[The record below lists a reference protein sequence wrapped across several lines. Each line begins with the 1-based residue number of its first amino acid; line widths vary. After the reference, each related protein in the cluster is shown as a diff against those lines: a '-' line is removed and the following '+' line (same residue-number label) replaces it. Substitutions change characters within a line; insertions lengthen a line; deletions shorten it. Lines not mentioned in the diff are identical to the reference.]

1 MAETPRL
8 LVIGATSAIAH
19 AVARRYAARH
29 ARLFLAARDAA
40 GLAANAADLT
50 ARGAAGVAS
59 ATFDALD
66 LADHEAMLAAAFAA
80 FGGFDA
86 VLVAYG
92 VLPDQARCEQS
103 VADTLAAFD
112 TNGRSVVALLT
123 LLAPRFE
130 AQGHGAIVVV
140 SSPAADRGRASNYVY
155 GAAKAA
161 VSVFAAGLRNRLHA
175 KGVRVVTVSPGFV
188 DTPMTAAFKKGPL
201 WASPQ
206 AVAKDI
212 ERAIDGGFGV
222 VYTPWFWAVIMRIIR
237 LIPERLFVRMKL

>member
-8 LVIGATSAIAH
+8 LVVGATSAIAH
-19 AVARRYAARH
+19 AVARRYATRQ
-29 ARLFLAARDAA
+29 ARLFLAARDPT

-50 ARGAAGVAS
+50 ARGAQDVQSTG
-59 ATFDALD
+59 FDALD
-66 LADHEAMLAAAFAA
+66 LADHQAMLAAAFAA

-86 VLVAYG
+86 VLLAWG
-92 VLPDQARCEQS
+92 TLPDQARCEGS

-123 LLAPRFE
+123 LLAQRFE
-130 AQGHGAIVVV
+130 AQGHGAIVVL

-161 VSVFAAGLRNRLHA
+161 VSVFAAGLRHRLHG

-188 DTPMTAAFKKGPL
+188 DTPMTADFPKGPL
-201 WASPQ
+201 WARP
-206 AVAKDI
+206 ADVAEDI
-212 ERAIDGGFGV
+212 ERAIDRGFGV

-237 LIPERLFVRMKL
+237 LVPERLFVRTKL